1 MHVISK
7 KVLQEFWQGHADAEG
22 PLMDWYD
29 LARNAAWSSIAD
41 VRRVFTHADA
51 VRVSSGRTATIFNIG
66 GNKYRLIT
74 SIHYNRQK
82 VYILRVYTHRQYD
95 RENWNEQL

>member
-7 KVLQEFWQGHADAEG
+7 KALQEFWLNHADAEG

-29 LARNAAWSSIAD
+29 LARDAQWRSISE
-41 VRRVFTHADA
+41 VRRVLSHADA
-51 VRVSSGRTATIFNIG
+51 VRVASGRTVTIFNIG

-74 SIHYNRQK
+74 SIHYNRRK
-82 VYILRVYTHRQYD
+82 VYVLRVYTHRQYH
-95 RENWNEQL
+95 RENWNDQL